1 MPKKG
6 DNKYTKYLKDVDFN
20 RWLNNVK
27 RGSAIT
33 GDVNLRR
40 MGKFVELT
48 GKEPKE
54 LIAMKPREIT
64 DFLDD
69 FITDMEN
76 RGATPNYI
84 SSILK
89 AVKSWLAH
97 NHITLTRKLKIKD
110 AGKPIT
116 LTRGENKE
124 RVPTQDELKAILN
137 AGDARARVAIVLMA
151 HCGVRP
157 EVIGDYKGQDG
168 LKVEDFPELK
178 IRDNTVEFAK
188 VPTLIN
194 VREEISKTGNPYITF
209 LGQQGCNYIKAY
221 IQERINAGE
230 KIKPS
235 SAIISASKSALRDEK
250 QHITSINVSDSIRQ
264 PIRTAG
270 FKWRPYVL
278 RGYFATHMMEAEAK
292 GKIIRD
298 YRTFWMG
305 HTGGIEATYTT
316 NKVLPENMIDDMRNA
331 YEKAMEFLE
340 TEHEPG
346 IKEED
351 MKAFV
356 NKHML
361 KIAGYSDEEIDAM
374 DLGTMA
380 DDEVAKRVQEK
391 FGRKDERLEPDQIE
405 DRAKNDREEIDKRTN
420 GSRQKVI
427 PSYMLEFYINE
438 GFEYAVNVGE
448 DKCIVKL
455 PPPIPYH

>member
-1 MPKKG
+1 
-6 DNKYTKYLKDVDFN
+6 
-20 RWLNNVK
+20 
-27 RGSAIT
+27 
-33 GDVNLRR
+33 
-40 MGKFVELT
+40 
-48 GKEPKE
+48 
-54 LIAMKPREIT
+54 
-64 DFLDD
+64 
-69 FITDMEN
+69 
-76 RGATPNYI
+76 
-84 SSILK
+84 
-89 AVKSWLAH
+89 
-97 NHITLTRKLKIKD
+97 
-110 AGKPIT
+110 
-116 LTRGENKE
+116 
-124 RVPTQDELKAILN
+124 
-137 AGDARARVAIVLMA
+137 
-151 HCGVRP
+151 
-157 EVIGDYKGQDG
+157 
-168 LKVEDFPELK
+168 
-178 IRDNTVEFAK
+178 
-188 VPTLIN
+188 
-194 VREEISKTGNPYITF
+194 
-209 LGQQGCNYIKAY
+209 
-221 IQERINAGE
+221 
-230 KIKPS
+230 
-235 SAIISASKSALRDEK
+235 
-250 QHITSINVSDSIRQ
+250 
-264 PIRTAG
+264 
-270 FKWRPYVL
+270 
-278 RGYFATHMMEAEAK
+278 
-292 GKIIRD
+292 
-298 YRTFWMG
+298 MG